1 MSKES
6 LRVIRLVRFRD
17 DPDHFAPTAF
27 KSTGTPRRAERWKMQ
42 VLAKRQMA
50 LPTTNHLQLKVC

>member
-27 KSTGTPRRAERWKMQ
+27 KSTGTPWRAERWKMHG
-42 VLAKRQMA
+42 LGTIEFA